1 VNIEGAKGFFL
12 SPNYP
17 RFRDHDLVGSFPQ
30 PHLVNQPNDGY
41 FVQVEVQASSSNQ
54 FTSDMAQIQMLNFS
68 YVDSFIINQRNS
80 FRKA

>member
-1 VNIEGAKGFFL
+1 MVFLL

-17 RFRDHDLVGSFPQ
+17 RFRDHDLVCGFPQ
-30 PHLVNQPNDGY
+30 PHLVNGPNDGY
-41 FVQVEVQASSSNQ
+41 FIQMEVQASSSNQ